1 MNKTSVPIKGMHCRS
16 CELLVEDE
24 LLKVPGI
31 VKADVNHR
39 TGSATVFYKNDQPG
53 NDAIASAIEKAG
65 YVIGHNGRPNSIF
78 SHAISDYWDIV
89 MVGVIAFLL
98 YLVGD
103 QLGIFRFSSL
113 LKGGYGSLTVVFLV
127 GITAGLST
135 CMALVGGLVL
145 GISARFAESHPEATS
160 LQKFTP
166 HIYFNLGRIIGFAFL
181 GGVAGYV
188 GSLLSVSTGITGVLT
203 ILVGMVMLVLGMQLT
218 GLFPVLDR
226 VSFTLP
232 KGISRMLGIQGKENK
247 AYSAVNSI
255 VLGALTFFLPCGFT
269 QAMQLFAVS
278 SKSPLVGALTM
289 GVFVIGTA
297 PGLLGVGGLTSLLK
311 GGMARMFF
319 KFAGIVVI
327 VMSVF
332 NMTNGLNLA
341 RVAVGAPTTNSAS
354 ADPNVTVENG
364 VQVIR
369 MKQTG
374 RGYVP
379 NEFTV
384 KQNMPVA
391 WKIMSE
397 DPYSCASSLV
407 VPDLKIR
414 TLLTEKEQEFKFTP
428 KDAGDIRFTCSMGMY
443 SGVIHVSGQ

>member
-145 GISARFAESHPEATS
+145 GISARFAESHPEATYCKS
-160 LQKFTP
+160 SRL
-166 HIYFNLGRIIGFAFL
+166 IYI
-181 GGVAGYV
+181 
-188 GSLLSVSTGITGVLT
+188 
-203 ILVGMVMLVLGMQLT
+203 
-218 GLFPVLDR
+218 
-226 VSFTLP
+226 
-232 KGISRMLGIQGKENK
+232 
-247 AYSAVNSI
+247 
-255 VLGALTFFLPCGFT
+255 
-269 QAMQLFAVS
+269 
-278 SKSPLVGALTM
+278 
-289 GVFVIGTA
+289 
-297 PGLLGVGGLTSLLK
+297 LTSAGSSDLHSWAELR
-311 GGMARMFF
+311 GMSDHFYPCQPASR
-319 KFAGIVVI
+319 
-327 VMSVF
+327 
-332 NMTNGLNLA
+332 
-341 RVAVGAPTTNSAS
+341 APLPSWS
-354 ADPNVTVENG
+354 G
-364 VQVIR
+364 
-369 MKQTG
+369 
-374 RGYVP
+374 
-379 NEFTV
+379 
-384 KQNMPVA
+384 
-391 WKIMSE
+391 W
-397 DPYSCASSLV
+397 SC
-407 VPDLKIR
+407 
-414 TLLTEKEQEFKFTP
+414 
-428 KDAGDIRFTCSMGMY
+428 
-443 SGVIHVSGQ
+443 

>member
-1 MNKTSVPIKGMHCRS
+1 
-16 CELLVEDE
+16 
-24 LLKVPGI
+24 
-31 VKADVNHR
+31 
-39 TGSATVFYKNDQPG
+39 
-53 NDAIASAIEKAG
+53 
-65 YVIGHNGRPNSIF
+65 
-78 SHAISDYWDIV
+78 
-89 MVGVIAFLL
+89 
-98 YLVGD
+98 
-103 QLGIFRFSSL
+103 
-113 LKGGYGSLTVVFLV
+113 
-127 GITAGLST
+127 
-135 CMALVGGLVL
+135 
-145 GISARFAESHPEATS
+145 
-160 LQKFTP
+160 
-166 HIYFNLGRIIGFAFL
+166 
-181 GGVAGYV
+181 
-188 GSLLSVSTGITGVLT
+188 
-203 ILVGMVMLVLGMQLT
+203 MVMLILGMQLT

-289 GVFVIGTA
+289 GVFAIGTA